1 MAQDFYAAFQLNGT
15 DSLGINSISIDGVNM
30 AGVQA
35 LEKRTSLMNDKMQK
49 IIEQNELLVAENKIL
64 KEKLIDVEKVSNELS
79 ELRKLKTELQEELK
93 IVKAKNESVN
103 IALIPK

>member
-35 LEKRTSLMNDKMQK
+35 LEKRTSEMKAVIDF
-49 IIEQNELLVAENKIL
+49 LVKENKEL
-64 KEKLIDVEKVSNELS
+64 KEKFSNASIVNEELQ
-79 ELRKLKTELQEELK
+79 ELRKLKAELQEQLK
-93 IVKAKNESVN
+93 IVKAKTERENVAS
-103 IALIPK
+103 ITK